1 MNIDT
6 AEALRLDEHSQ
17 VSFSQLLVLSG
28 LSDPDLRELVDHGAL
43 TPINPNASSW
53 MFTSYCVVVARKAY
67 RLSRDFELDAHAVS
81 VLLGFVEKIEALESE
96 LHALRAGALAH
107 GTTTARDS
115 VSR

>member
-6 AEALRLDEHSQ
+6 AEALSLDENSE

-28 LSDPDLRELVDHGAL
+28 LSDNDLRELVDHGAL

-53 MFTSYCVVVARKAY
+53 MFTSYCVVVARKAS

-96 LHALRAGALAH
+96 LHALRAGALGH
-107 GTTTARDS
+107 GPVDTSDT

>member
-6 AEALRLDEHSQ
+6 AEALRLDEHSE

-28 LSDPDLRELVDHGAL
+28 LTDPDLRELVDHGAL
-43 TPINPNASSW
+43 TPINPSATSW

-81 VLLGFVEKIEALESE
+81 ILLGFVEKIEALESE
-96 LHALRAGALAH
+96 LHALRAGAIAH
-107 GTTTARDS
+107 RPLGAGDT

>member
-6 AEALRLDEHSQ
+6 ADALSLDENSE

-28 LSDPDLRELVDHGAL
+28 LSDNDLRELVDHGAL
-43 TPINPNASSW
+43 TPINPEASSW
-53 MFTSYCVVVARKAY
+53 TFTSYCVVVARRAS

-81 VLLGFVEKIEALESE
+81 VLLGFVERIEALESE
-96 LHALRAGALAH
+96 LHALRAGALRR
-107 GTTTARDS
+107 GTATAKDP

>member
-6 AEALRLDEHSQ
+6 AEALSLDENSE

-28 LSDPDLRELVDHGAL
+28 LSDDDLRELVDHGAL
-43 TPINPNASSW
+43 TPINPEASSW
-53 MFTSYCVVVARKAY
+53 TFTSYCVIVARKAS

-81 VLLGFVEKIEALESE
+81 VLLGFLERIEALENE
-96 LHALRAGALAH
+96 LHALRAGALTH
-107 GTTTARDS
+107 RTAGPNDS

>member
-6 AEALRLDEHSQ
+6 ADALSLDENSE

-28 LSDPDLRELVDHGAL
+28 LSDNDLRELVDHGAL
-43 TPINPNASSW
+43 TPINPEASSW
-53 MFTSYCVVVARKAY
+53 TFTSYCVVVARRAS

-81 VLLGFVEKIEALESE
+81 VLLGFVERIEALESE
-96 LHALRAGALAH
+96 LHALRAGALGR
-107 GTTTARDS
+107 GTATAKDP